1 MVGDMPASDALFEA
15 TTETDFIRLRCD
27 VNLSASGRSLKEW
40 IALYLHDEWNSVD
53 KLAEGLE
60 PSGLT
65 QHILG
70 T

>member
-1 MVGDMPASDALFEA
+1 MEGDTPASDALFEA
-15 TTETDFIRLRCD
+15 TTETEFMRLRCD
-27 VNLSASGRSLKEW
+27 DNLSASDRSLKDW

-53 KLAEGLE
+53 KVADELE